1 MSALERSVRA
11 LENVSLKESN
21 KRLKNGGHQIQVYI
35 SGRSISVSN
44 SVKKNDWRTT
54 GTDSKVSVLV
64 NTLSQRRPL
73 KRDDFKWFPA
83 GENRQN
89 MLVRRLT
96 TALLV
101 AFGEWGCDGYY
112 SYFILYSDFRL
123 ILAQCSLF
131 LSILSVCLA
140 VSLLIPYNA
149 YSGLKTYWLTW
160 FSNNLLFFLI
170 AQLWT
175 K

>member
-89 MLVRRLT
+89 MLVQRLT

-112 SYFILYSDFRL
+112 SYFILYNDFRL
-123 ILAQCSLF
+123 ILAQRSFLLKLRFLCF
-131 LSILSVCLA
+131 LSFYSFCRSCGVFTH
-140 VSLLIPYNA
+140 SL
-149 YSGLKTYWLTW
+149 
-160 FSNNLLFFLI
+160 
-170 AQLWT
+170 
-175 K
+175 